1 MSDRNRRK
9 TLVGIVT
16 SNKMDKSIVVSIE
29 ETPFT
34 VNPRRSPR
42 SSWRTTKTTSARSAI
57 K

>member
-29 ETPFT
+29 ETPLSKSK
-34 VNPRRSPR
+34 R
-42 SSWRTTKTTSARSAI
+42 WRLVEVVEKV